1 MGTGRMADRL
11 QQLQEQVTR
20 LAAELEDVRGRL
32 AALED
37 GSAATRPGDVPSA
50 AKSAPVSRERAGKT
64 SGSAELE
71 PPALLTGVSLAT
83 VMGVLGR
90 TCLVLAGAFLLR
102 ALTDA
107 GTLPR
112 GLGVIAGLVYAAVWL
127 VFADRAREPQDRLG
141 ASFHGVASCV
151 IAYPLLWE
159 ATAGFGVLS
168 PAGGAAGIV
177 VFSALCFAVARR
189 ARLQLLG
196 WAAIARRSS
205 AASASVVRDPRHDGA
220 ERGVAARRSGVAV
233 AGARSRLARP
243 ALAGA
248 LASDLVILLDGVTRA
263 EGPPA
268 YQHRRSP
275 LWPCRWRCSR
285 ATSRASW
292 CRPWCAG

>member
-205 AASASVVRDPRHDGA
+205 AASPLSFATHAMTELSAALLLVGLASLWLGHGA
-220 ERGVAARRSGVAV
+220 TGPPCVGRRG
-233 AGARSRLARP
+233 
-243 ALAGA
+243 
-248 LASDLVILLDGVTRA
+248 ASDLVILLDGVTRA